1 MTSYRK
7 LRNLLWN
14 SPLHTVVVPHQVL
27 ILLEQKG
34 GYGQTAGCRGRHQAI
49 LLDNLNITL
58 QTTATLNPATLL
70 PDMEVDSDLQHDCLE
85 IIDQV
90 YSSRPDVLD
99 QPLAAPDWE
108 LCTDRSS
115 FMDNGRCC
123 AGYAE
128 VTTDKVIEAQAL
140 ALGTSAQ
147 KTELIALTR
156 ALLLS
161 QGKKVNICTDS
172 KYAFVVVHAHGAI

>member
-1 MTSYRK
+1 M
-7 LRNLLWN
+7 
-14 SPLHTVVVPHQVL
+14 V
-27 ILLEQKG
+27 
-34 GYGQTAGCRGRHQAI
+34 
-49 LLDNLNITL
+49 
-58 QTTATLNPATLL
+58 
-70 PDMEVDSDLQHDCLE
+70 
-85 IIDQV
+85 
-90 YSSRPDVLD
+90 
-99 QPLAAPDWE
+99 
-108 LCTDRSS
+108 
-115 FMDNGRCC
+115 
-123 AGYAE
+123 

>member
-14 SPLHTVVVPHQVL
+14 SPLHTVLVPHQVL

-34 GYGQTAGCRGRHQAI
+34 GFGLTAGCRGRHQAI

-85 IIDQV
+85 IIDQF
-90 YSSRPDVLD
+90 YSSRPDLLD
-99 QPLAAPDWE
+99 KL
-108 LCTDRSS
+108 L
-115 FMDNGRCC
+115 
-123 AGYAE
+123 
-128 VTTDKVIEAQAL
+128 
-140 ALGTSAQ
+140 
-147 KTELIALTR
+147 TE
-156 ALLLS
+156 S
-161 QGKKVNICTDS
+161 D
-172 KYAFVVVHAHGAI
+172 